1 MSDLVAAQIAEAF
14 TNTNT
19 PPVTDDIPRQFDCVD
34 DGRYRMRVGYGGI
47 EFELDRIRRD
57 RNLLNGELLVRCDI
71 PGARTYD
78 GTLSCAG
85 FNLTSATARTAR
97 ARLLATKS
105 EAQALPWDSL
115 LEEFSIRVLNAERR
129 GDPAKPLR
137 DYPKPEADDHFTVE
151 GVSLLKQ
158 HPVILFGD
166 GGTAKS
172 FTALYLAG
180 VLEQAGTKVLYCDWE
195 CGGEDHRDRLERLFG
210 VPMPGMLYAR
220 CDRPL
225 TFEADRLRRIVAEN
239 DASYVVYD
247 SVAFACDGPPESAEV
262 AAAYFRAVR
271 QIGRGSLHIAH
282 TTKGENADKKPF
294 GSAFW
299 SNGAR
304 RVYYVKPSEQVSASS
319 LTIGLFDRKRNV
331 GPQSPAVG
339 FHITFDRDRTV
350 YTPVDIRD
358 VQDLSAELPL
368 WKRIRNAVRARPL
381 TLVALADDLSA
392 KVDSVEKAVKRRA
405 SIFTKVDGADGV
417 QRVALLA
424 RDDE

>member
-1 MSDLVAAQIAEAF
+1 MSDLAAAQIAEAF

-34 DGRYRMRVGYGGI
+34 DGRYRMRLGYGGI

-57 RNLLNGELLVRCDI
+57 RNSLNGELLVRCDI

-85 FNLTSATARTAR
+85 FNLASATARTAR
-97 ARLLATKS
+97 ARLLVSKS
-105 EAQALPWDSL
+105 EAQAIHWDSL

-129 GDPAKPLR
+129 GNPAKPLR

-158 HPVILFGD
+158 HPVIVFGD

-172 FTALYLAG
+172 LTALYLAG
-180 VLEQAGTKVLYCDWE
+180 VLEQGGTKVLYCVWAFSP
-195 CGGEDHRDRLERLFG
+195 EDHRDRLDRLFG
-210 VPMPGMLYAR
+210 ASSMPGVLYAR

-225 TFEADRLRRIVAEN
+225 TFEADRLRRIVVEN
-239 DASYVVYD
+239 DVEYVVYD

-282 TTKGENADKKPF
+282 TTKGDGGDRKPF
-294 GSAFW
+294 GSTFW

-304 RVYYVKPSEQVSASS
+304 RTLCVKPSEQVSASS

-331 GPQSPAVG
+331 GPQSPAIG

-350 YTPVDIRD
+350 AGRSKWVVSRH
-358 VQDLSAELPL
+358 VLAG
-368 WKRIRNAVRARPL
+368 VRRSSSL
-381 TLVALADDLSA
+381 
-392 KVDSVEKAVKRRA
+392 KA
-405 SIFTKVDGADGV
+405 SDGV
-417 QRVALLA
+417 GSTGRESSAVGG
-424 RDDE
+424 